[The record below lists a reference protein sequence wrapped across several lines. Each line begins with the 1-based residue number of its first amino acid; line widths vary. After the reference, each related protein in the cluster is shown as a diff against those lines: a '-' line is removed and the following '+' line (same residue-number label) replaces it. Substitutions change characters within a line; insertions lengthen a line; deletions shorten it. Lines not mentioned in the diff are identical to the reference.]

1 MDENKKHK
9 IKKDGCYL
17 NKQQKDELYELWL
30 EFYNAYEAQPRKENF
45 LEDIKDFVSKKHGG
59 MNLYQRLNE
68 AMKLAS
74 YVFKDGMNEHQRYK
88 YVTHDAVTKVARE
101 ALMEVGVKAIP
112 TDLEVQ
118 RFPELKSVTTL
129 LKMSVDFIN
138 VDDPEDH
145 REIISYGEGTDN
157 QDKGIGKAKSYA
169 LKYAYLKILGLETGL
184 DPEQDSIDRFEKAQ
198 EVKKTKVNPS
208 PESISHKKKTIALIL
223 ELVEKRGT
231 QEELNNYLAKH
242 GFKTLYEL
250 PEVNLNAIMESLL
263 KKEDE
268 LI

>member
-1 MDENKKHK
+1 MSVNKK
-9 IKKDGCYL
+9 
-17 NKQQKDELYELWL
+17 YE
-30 EFYNAYEAQPRKENF
+30 
-45 LEDIKDFVSKKHGG
+45 G

-68 AMKLAS
+68 AMKLAR
-74 YVFKDGMNEHQRYK
+74 YIIKDGTNEHQRYK

-112 TDLEVQ
+112 TDLDVQ
-118 RFPELKSVTTL
+118 RFVEIKSVTTL
-129 LKMSVDFIN
+129 LKMSIDFIN
-138 VDDPEDH
+138 IDKPEDH
-145 REIISYGEGTDN
+145 REIICYGEGTDN

-184 DPEQDSIDRFEKAQ
+184 DPEQDSIDRLEQDSIDRFEKSEAAG
-198 EVKKTKVNPS
+198 VKKTKVIPS
-208 PESISHKKKTIALIL
+208 SAEMSHKKKTIALIL

-231 QEELNNYLAKH
+231 QEELNGYLKGN

-250 PEVNLNAIMESLL
+250 PEANLSAIMESLL

-268 LI
+268 LL